1 MPYFLLGYTIANED
15 VLVRYKNEIFQ
26 KLNLVGY
33 LVLTFIFIGWF
44 IIITFR
50 PCLTFATAFND
61 GYSGNINGLML
72 RIALQFTIVL
82 TGYCILKVFPN
93 KETFYT
99 KYGKRTLYVYLLHGL
114 VVLPFAYIVF
124 PSFGVATFI
133 GKILMILVPTLC
145 CIFLFSETVYK
156 YMSFLFGQK
165 SNFNY

>member
-1 MPYFLLGYTIANED
+1 MQAKPDFIS
-15 VLVRYKNEIFQ
+15 VK
-26 KLNLVGY
+26 
-33 LVLTFIFIGWF
+33 VLTFIFIGWF

-50 PCLTFATAFND
+50 PGLTFATAFND

-82 TGYCILKVFPN
+82 TGYCFPN

-114 VVLPFAYIVF
+114 VVLSFAYIVF

>member
-1 MPYFLLGYTIANED
+1 MVYYYYISPG
-15 VLVRYKNEIFQ
+15 
-26 KLNLVGY
+26 
-33 LVLTFIFIGWF
+33 
-44 IIITFR
+44 
-50 PCLTFATAFND
+50 LTFATAFND

-124 PSFGVATFI
+124 PSFGVAT
-133 GKILMILVPTLC
+133 L
-145 CIFLFSETVYK
+145 
-156 YMSFLFGQK
+156 
-165 SNFNY
+165 